1 MTGPKTHGTP
11 LATTFRTEIKPAR
24 FVFPRLQIV
33 RCGVDVKTPGPSRQS
48 NALVSGGAGSN
59 VGTGSGDKTSTMT
72 YVQLKRCPFRTPDG
86 GAGPNLSRLTA
97 VQLRVLADPTTTNPP
112 SPPHFSTLLHPP
124 PLLPPK
130 GRGVPRRFAAK
141 PFLNHFNLCGY
152 TIKIIPTPCFVAIR
166 PEPDTHAT
174 FTDIPPRRHP
184 EFIHMIQPCHV
195 QASQ

>member
-86 GAGPNLSRLTA
+86 GAGPNLSPLTA
-97 VQLRVLADPTTTNPP
+97 VQLQVLADPTPANPP
-112 SPPHFSTLLHPP
+112 PNPTFQLYSTFFFFFFQ
-124 PLLPPK
+124 
-130 GRGVPRRFAAK
+130 GQEGAQ
-141 PFLNHFNLCGY
+141 
-152 TIKIIPTPCFVAIR
+152 
-166 PEPDTHAT
+166 T
-174 FTDIPPRRHP
+174 FCCETVF
-184 EFIHMIQPCHV
+184 ESF
-195 QASQ
+195 

>member
-1 MTGPKTHGTP
+1 MEHDCLPETRARWMTGPKTHGTP

-86 GAGPNLSRLTA
+86 GAGPNLSPLTA
-97 VQLRVLADPTTTNPP
+97 VQLRVLADPTPANPP
-112 SPPHFSTLLHPP
+112 SPPHFSTLL
-124 PLLPPK
+124 LLLFSRAGGCPNVLL
-130 GRGVPRRFAAK
+130 RNSF
-141 PFLNHFNLCGY
+141 
-152 TIKIIPTPCFVAIR
+152 
-166 PEPDTHAT
+166 
-174 FTDIPPRRHP
+174 
-184 EFIHMIQPCHV
+184 
-195 QASQ
+195 